1 MKKKLALI
9 ALSSFIII
17 FALWPSFKNDYTGY
31 CNDTFPFDSDG
42 ATNGTTEDCASAQ
55 TLDKPAG
62 GFKFLIMASTNNHI
76 SSPESDDIS
85 MYWVNNEGY
94 VYPVQALVGAG
105 VLSIIF
111 VLTTYL
117 VMHHKQSKKAIKR

>member
-1 MKKKLALI
+1 MKKKLVLI

-17 FALWPSFKNDYTGY
+17 FALWPSFKNDYSIS
-31 CNDTFPFDSDG
+31 CDDTAHIGSVNSSGMP
-42 ATNGTTEDCASAQ
+42 DCSPPQ
-55 TLDKPAG
+55 IIDKPAG

-76 SSPESDDIS
+76 SSPESDGINQ
-85 MYWVNNEGY
+85 YWVNNEGY

-105 VLSIIF
+105 VLSIII
-111 VLTTYL
+111 VTTTYL